1 MLNNIKFFYKPDIIL
16 YIEFI
21 SNNILVY
28 DNKKKL
34 INDINKYK
42 CSELRLLE
50 KDIHKINT
58 SISIDTEKLIL
69 FEDK

>member
-1 MLNNIKFFYKPDIIL
+1 MLNNIKFFYKPDTIL

-34 INDINKYK
+34 INDIN
-42 CSELRLLE
+42 
-50 KDIHKINT
+50 T